1 MTLQEYIEA
10 IKLEL
15 TGGILELEVSD
26 EILGKI
32 VNKAFKEVQ
41 RYIDTTN
48 FITIPYADCIDLDGF
63 QDYKCSSIVNVYRTE
78 GYDGGVSSEAGIL
91 DPMYMQRWMVFS
103 NGGTMY
109 NLQNYLLNYM
119 SYNTL
124 LQMRNTTSTDLFYKE
139 DKLNKKLYINSAYDK
154 PEKITIEYV
163 PIFNDVSEITSEYW
177 QDILQRLALA
187 MTKITLGRVRSRYTQ
202 SNALWTQDGEILLE
216 EGNTEI
222 SNLREIL
229 RANQN
234 LFLPVD

>member
-1 MTLQEYIEA
+1 MTLEEYIEA

-15 TGGILELEVSD
+15 TGGILELEIPD
-26 EILGKI
+26 ETLGKV
-32 VNKAFKEVQ
+32 VNKAFKEIQ

-48 FITIPYADCIDLDGF
+48 LITIPYAPCIDLEGF
-63 QDYKCSSIVNVYRTE
+63 TGYKCSSIVKVYRTV

-124 LQMRNTTSTDLFYKE
+124 LQMRNTTSTDLAFKE
-139 DKLNKKLYINSAYDK
+139 DKLNKKLYINVAYDK

-163 PIFNDVSEITSEYW
+163 PIFTDVSEITSDYW

-187 MTKITLGRVRSRYTQ
+187 MTKVVLGRIRTRYTQ
-202 SNALWTQDGEILLE
+202 SNALWTQDGETMLA
-216 EGNTEI
+216 EGNEALATIRE
-222 SNLREIL
+222 NLQL
-229 RANQN
+229 NAS
-234 LFLPVD
+234 LFYPID